1 MDAHDL
7 YGLPF
12 DRFTVERTGLAKEL
26 RKAGERDQAESVAKL
41 RKPSLAAWA
50 VNQLVRTQ
58 ARAIEE
64 LFEAGDAVQ
73 SAQSALLSGEGD
85 SEALRGALRRERQ
98 AVRDLVEVARGL
110 LNSDGHELSPATL
123 ARVSE
128 TLDAAALEQEARSQ
142 VRDGCLHRE
151 LRHVG
156 LGPVAPSDAGGEIA
170 GGKSSRSGKSR
181 QRGRAGGKRAASP
194 REGARGSRAKAAPTG
209 SRRSAS
215 TSPRP
220 PAAGAD
226 RRALRQREAEARR
239 AAEEAA
245 RELKAAEAERDA
257 AAHALAAAESAVES
271 ARSRAKKADAAHQRA
286 QNQLHSGR

>member
-156 LGPVAPSDAGGEIA
+156 LGPVAPSDTGGEIA

-181 QRGRAGGKRAASP
+181 QRGRAGGKRAASR

-271 ARSRAKKADAAHQRA
+271 ARSRAKKADAAHQRV